1 MKYGYMENGYLRA
14 NDFTSSQIAAL
25 SNEWKPVD
33 NIDEEQLKCEA
44 GFYVKIHPYDAGDH
58 IAFRYEKKFD
68 TKAVRIKIQ
77 QLKDDLAS
85 EDYKIVKCYEAS
97 LLNQELPYNIQEL
110 HIKRQS
116 VRNQINEMEAQ
127 LTNA

>member
-33 NIDEEQLKCEA
+33 NIDEEQLKCET

-68 TKAVRIKIQ
+68 IKAVKAQIQ
-77 QLKDDLAS
+77 QFKDQLTND
-85 EDYKIVKCYEAS
+85 DYKIVKCYEAS
-97 LLNQELPYNIQEL
+97 LLSQELPYDIQEL
-110 HIKRQS
+110 HTQRQS
-116 VRNQINEMEAQ
+116 LRNQINELEKQIA
-127 LTNA
+127 NA